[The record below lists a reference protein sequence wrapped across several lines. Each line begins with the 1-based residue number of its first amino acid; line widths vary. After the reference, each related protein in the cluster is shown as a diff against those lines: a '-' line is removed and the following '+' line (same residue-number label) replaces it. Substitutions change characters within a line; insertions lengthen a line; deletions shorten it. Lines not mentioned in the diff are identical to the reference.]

1 MSGVSLSY
9 VNLVSEDIV
18 SLSRFYSDLFDLEEL
33 PDFRSEMYVALDL
46 DGVMFGFSPPEV
58 YDLLNIVPWRDGK
71 GATQFMTFEVNST
84 TTVERLTSLAVEMG
98 AQMLREPY
106 NTSYGSRQ
114 AVLADPDGNVFRIN
128 YQHG

>member
-18 SLSRFYSDLFDLEEL
+18 ALSRFYSDLFDLEEL
-33 PDFRSEMYVALDL
+33 PDFRSEMYVALNL

-58 YDLLNIVPWRDGK
+58 YDLLNIAPWSDGK
-71 GATQFMTFEVNST
+71 GTTQFMTFEVNPT

-98 AQMLREPY
+98 AQILREP
-106 NTSYGSRQ
+106 
-114 AVLADPDGNVFRIN
+114 
-128 YQHG
+128 